1 MDPICKLEQ
10 LSCKAGNKYIL
21 KDIDWEVQK
30 GQHWVVFGMN
40 GSGKT
45 TLLSIIA
52 GYMAHTHG
60 DLEVFGQHYN
70 DDNIL
75 ELRQRI
81 GWVSA
86 SFFDKCLSHET
97 VLDIVLAGK
106 FSTLGLDDAI
116 TDSDVVRAKALLT
129 ELRLKSKIAYPF
141 DFLSKGERQNVL
153 IARALMTNP
162 ELLILDEPCTGL
174 DVFSREYLLST
185 LRDLAQNT
193 DVTIIFVTHYTEEI
207 LDIFPNCLLLKNG
220 RIYAK
225 DRTDQIFTSERL
237 SEFLNYPV
245 TVSWQNNR
253 IQVRLEVDSHMK
265 ALLQNNPSADSSS
278 EYKQLCIQ
286 SDSNY

>member
-1 MDPICKLEQ
+1 MDPICKLEG
-10 LSCKAGNKYIL
+10 LGCKAGNQYIL

-60 DLEVFGQHYN
+60 DLEIFGQHYN

-86 SFFDKCLSHET
+86 SFFDKCLSRET

-106 FSTLGLDDAI
+106 FSTLGLDDSI
-116 TDSDVVRAKALLT
+116 TDADVLRAKALLT
-129 ELRLKSKIAYPF
+129 ELRLKSKMNYPF

-253 IQVRLEVDSHMK
+253 IQVRLEVDSHIK
-265 ALLQNNPSADSSS
+265 TLLQNNPSADSSS

-286 SDSNY
+286 SDSNC

>member
-286 SDSNY
+286 SDSNC

>member
-1 MDPICKLEQ
+1 MHESNERQQLLVDIARMYYFENLSQQQIADTLHMSRSNISLLLKSCLE
-10 LSCKAGNKYIL
+10 N
-21 KDIDWEVQK
+21 
-30 GQHWVVFGMN
+30 H
-40 GSGKT
+40 
-45 TLLSIIA
+45 IIEIKINDTVS
-52 GYMAHTHG
+52 MAH
-60 DLEVFGQHYN
+60 DVASQIKARFG
-70 DDNIL
+70 
-75 ELRQRI
+75 
-81 GWVSA
+81 
-86 SFFDKCLSHET
+86 
-97 VLDIVLAGK
+97 
-106 FSTLGLDDAI
+106 
-116 TDSDVVRAKALLT
+116 
-129 ELRLKSKIAYPF
+129 
-141 DFLSKGERQNVL
+141 RQNVL

-253 IQVRLEVDSHMK
+253 IQVRLEVDSHIK
-265 ALLQNNPSADSSS
+265 TLLQNNPSADSSS

-286 SDSNY
+286 SDSNC